1 MTVVVACLVLVV
13 AGLVA
18 VVRWGGLAFQAPTA
32 GEDGGVPA
40 VGAVLRRYLWWLNL
54 AVLAGFGGCVLA
66 AGAGGRLAMRLLALT
81 ADDLAQG
88 RITEAGEVV
97 GRITVDGTIG
107 FILFQSFLLGIPT
120 GALFLLLRRWL
131 PPGRAGGAA
140 FGLLLLLVAGSRV
153 EPLRAGNPDF
163 DIVGPGL
170 VSVVAFAAV
179 VLLHG
184 MLVAAIATRASRAL
198 PLPAARPRA
207 LAAYL
212 PLVLLLPF
220 FPIAVAAIV
229 AAGVTVAA
237 SRVAPLAQAWRG
249 RAVDLGGRVV
259 LAVAALASAP
269 GFVLAVADI
278 IGRP

>member
-1 MTVVVACLVLVV
+1 MTVIVACLVLVA

-18 VVRWGGLAFQAPTA
+18 VLRWGGLAFEAPPA
-32 GEDGGVPA
+32 GDGGVPP

-54 AVLAGFGGCVLA
+54 AVVAGFGGCVLA

-81 ADDLAQG
+81 AGDLAQG

-140 FGLLLLLVAGSRV
+140 FGLLLLLVAGSRID
-153 EPLRAGNPDF
+153 PLRAANPDF

-170 VSVVAFAAV
+170 VSVAAFAAV
-179 VLLHG
+179 AVLDG
-184 MLVAAIATRASRAL
+184 MLVAAIATRLSRAL
-198 PLPAARPRA
+198 PLVEARPRA

-220 FPIAVAAIV
+220 FPLAVAALVGAAIAVAA
-229 AAGVTVAA
+229 
-237 SRVAPLAQAWRG
+237 SRIAPLAQAWRG

-259 LAVAALASAP
+259 LAVAALVSAP

-278 IGRP
+278 IGRG